1 MIEALKEKFG
11 HLGLTY
17 SIGGQISF
25 DVFPT
30 GQSLPFDYLALLA
43 ATSTYTSSPA
53 GIWDMKLTC
62 GVGWD
67 KTFSLNHIQDE
78 GFTEIHFFGDKVSP
92 SPTYKSRLPVPGTWV
107 LVRNLRVLC

>member
-1 MIEALKEKFG
+1 MTLQEHNIRSKMIQALKEKFG

-30 GQSLPFDYLALLA
+30 GQSYHSIFSTPTPSPGHA
-43 ATSTYTSSPA
+43 A
-53 GIWDMKLTC
+53 DV

-78 GFTEIHFFGDKVSP
+78 GFTEIHFFGDKVSLYP
-92 SPTYKSRLPVPGTWV
+92 QSRFWV
-107 LVRNLRVLC
+107 YFWV